1 MSLVKGMTKTLSSWS
16 YKVCFILESEFSVK
30 IQQKSK
36 PVLFLCE
43 LFSQDS
49 IYKDMRIDPDSE
61 VKNFHLLCIRIL
73 PPSLSEV
80 TFSLANPV
88 PKDFSLSLL

>member
-1 MSLVKGMTKTLSSWS
+1 MSLVKGTTKSLSSWS
-16 YKVCFILESEFSVK
+16 YKVCFIIESEFTVK

-61 VKNFHLLCIRIL
+61 VK
-73 PPSLSEV
+73 
-80 TFSLANPV
+80 TFICSALGSYHPV
-88 PKDFSLSLL
+88 FLKLHFP